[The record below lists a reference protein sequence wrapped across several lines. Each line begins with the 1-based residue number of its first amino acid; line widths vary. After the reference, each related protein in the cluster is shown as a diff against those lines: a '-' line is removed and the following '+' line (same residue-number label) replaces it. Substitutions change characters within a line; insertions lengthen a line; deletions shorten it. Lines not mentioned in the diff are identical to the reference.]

1 MFNYNFT
8 MKSTVVQFI
17 STTSLPLPPITNRMA
32 ERSTL
37 GGKREVDSS
46 SRFALP
52 FSPSHVDSEKKNKL
66 AKARKMRKPP
76 GMLGLK
82 KFGPGKI

>member
-17 STTSLPLPPITNRMA
+17 STTSPPLPPVTNRMA
-32 ERSTL
+32 ERSAL

-46 SRFALP
+46 SRFTLP
-52 FSPSHVDSEKKNKL
+52 FSPSHVDSEKKKNWW
-66 AKARKMRKPP
+66 RHPVV
-76 GMLGLK
+76 
-82 KFGPGKI
+82 KFYLFWWSLDVQ

>member
-17 STTSLPLPPITNRMA
+17 STTSPPFPPVTNRMA
-32 ERSTL
+32 ERSAL

-52 FSPSHVDSEKKNKL
+52 FSPLHLDSEKK
-66 AKARKMRKPP
+66 
-76 GMLGLK
+76 K
-82 KFGPGKI
+82 KIGGAIQLSNFTFSGGG